1 MEALE
6 KRHRYDSLPLL
17 LGRARPLSL
26 SREMLADVAP
36 ELGNVD
42 APNAAGLWFCS
53 EIGGVASRFF
63 ISSRC
68 IRLHNITGKIK
79 HGRVSK

>member
-17 LGRARPLSL
+17 LGRASPLSL

-42 APNAAGLWFCS
+42 VPNAGLWFCS

-68 IRLHNITGKIK
+68 IRLHKITGKIK
-79 HGRVSK
+79 HGRASK